1 MSEIRNKHCRGK
13 RFFQSVGFGVTLSF
27 MFFFLLNRGYCS
39 SSDVLSI
46 LQVLDRVQQRYS
58 VADFEADFTQSSR
71 LEAVGIV
78 DTAKGHVSF
87 KPPAMMRWHY
97 KTPDEY
103 FIIADEENVSIYRP
117 IENQVM
123 VGKASDYFGERK
135 YTDFFAEPKKLL
147 DDFDV
152 QWAHEQLQ
160 GENSHV
166 IRLVPR
172 KRQQNLA
179 EVFLFV
185 SKTTFHIYKSII
197 FNAFGDQTTIRF
209 SGFKFNQGLNRSFF
223 ELKIPK
229 GADVMTLDAP

>member
-1 MSEIRNKHCRGK
+1 MNKEKIIQARER
-13 RFFQSVGFGVTLSF
+13 RFWLGFGINL
-27 MFFFLLNRGYCS
+27 FFIFLLTHHGYGS
-39 SSDVLSI
+39 PSNDMSI
-46 LQVLDRVQQRYS
+46 FQVLDRVQQRYN

-78 DTAKGHVSF
+78 DTAEGHVSF
-87 KPPAMMRWHY
+87 KPPTMMRWHY

-103 FIIADEENVSIYRP
+103 FITADKENVSIYRP
-117 IENQVM
+117 LEKQVM

-152 QWAHEQLQ
+152 QWAPDQLQ
-160 GENSHV
+160 GKNSYV

-172 KRQQNLA
+172 QHQQNLA
-179 EVFLFV
+179 EVFLYV
-185 SKTTFHIYKSII
+185 SKTTFDIHKSII

-209 SGFKFNQGLNRSFF
+209 SGFKFDQGLDRSFF

-229 GADVMTLDAP
+229 GADVMQLDAP